1 MRIIVCFPFAVTT
14 KTKTETEMLNW
25 NHIEVYIAVLLP
37 SMRNLYIYNLYDVG
51 RTTQHQLAAIVLICR
66 VYKLPFLP
74 AVSRATDVTASP
86 GGYMIQYR

>member
-1 MRIIVCFPFAVTT
+1 
-14 KTKTETEMLNW
+14 
-25 NHIEVYIAVLLP
+25 
-37 SMRNLYIYNLYDVG
+37 MRNLYIYNLYDVG